1 MWKYGNIL
9 LVNWILENTTTSG
22 ITADFPGLQ
31 LYSASNSPA
40 STSVLRS
47 PLLTLQKSVSCK
59 ILSEMC
65 LNLSDSEIYQKSVR
79 LDLEKYQKSVWSQ
92 KSARKLSYLVLENCH
107 NSVKSGLTDRFLTLF
122 FPVMKHFQETFGT
135 KMCLKTIRSH
145 LLTHFWHIFRKYLP
159 IEMCLKTVKS

>member
-1 MWKYGNIL
+1 MC
-9 LVNWILENTTTSG
+9 
-22 ITADFPGLQ
+22 
-31 LYSASNSPA
+31 
-40 STSVLRS
+40 
-47 PLLTLQKSVSCK
+47 QKSIWK
-59 ILSEMC
+59 LSEICQLQNSVRNVLEMC
-65 LNLSDSEIYQKSVR
+65 QICVRNLSDSEIYQKSVR
-79 LDLEKYQKSVWSQ
+79 PDLEKYQKSVWSQ